1 MASILISRLLPAN
14 NGSPSVYETLR
25 EHDQLSDASD
35 IEERAGMA
43 LDEENLDQAFPIHG
57 LDRALED
64 AAESQAMTGSAMLME
79 RGPSRQQSHG
89 RSGTHR
95 VAAQSK
101 TRPKWMQDSRREL
114 DAEEADDEVPAS
126 LLVEDGAHQAIGTDE
141 HPPRGPGR
149 PFSVPPVPGPS
160 TREARAQWKATQVQQ
175 RLYRDGQGSQARRA
189 RTSNGSFGLAV
200 ADPKEKALWRWANVE
215 NLDNFL
221 KDVYDYFLGNGI
233 WCIMLSR
240 VLNLL

>member
-1 MASILISRLLPAN
+1 MASILISRLLPPN
-14 NGSPSVYETLR
+14 TSSPSVYETLR

-43 LDEENLDQAFPIHG
+43 LDDENLDRAFPNYD
-57 LDRALED
+57 LQRALED
-64 AAESQAMTGSAMLME
+64 AAESQATTESAMLMH
-79 RGPSRQQSHG
+79 RGPSKQQSHG

-95 VAAQSK
+95 AASHSK
-101 TRPKWMQDSRREL
+101 ARPKWMQDSRREL
-114 DAEEADDEVPAS
+114 DPEEADDEVPAS
-126 LLVEDGAHQAIGTDE
+126 LLVEGGAHQATGAEE
-141 HPPRGPGR
+141 HTPRGPQR
-149 PFSVPPVPGPS
+149 PFPVPPVPGPS
-160 TREARAQWKATQVQQ
+160 TREARAQWKTTQVQQ
-175 RLYRDGQGSQARRA
+175 RLYHDGQDSQARRKH
-189 RTSNGSFGLAV
+189 TSKGNFGLAV

-233 WCIMLSR
+233 WSIMLSR